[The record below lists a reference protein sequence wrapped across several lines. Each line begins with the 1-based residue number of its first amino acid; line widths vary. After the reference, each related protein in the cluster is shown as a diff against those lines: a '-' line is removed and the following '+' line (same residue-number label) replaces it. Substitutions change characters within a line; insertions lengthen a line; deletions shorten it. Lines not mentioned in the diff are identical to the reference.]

1 MKRDRQSIA
10 LQDAPI
16 DKSAQ
21 GQGKRKPHAMA
32 QNGRPASGPRC
43 IAIVGPFQ
51 SGKTTLLEA
60 ILERTGTVQRSGRVT
75 NGDSVGDASAEA
87 RAHAM
92 SVEPNVATVSFLDE
106 KMTFV
111 DCPGSVEF
119 LYDMRTALPACDAA
133 VVVCE
138 ADERKIPA
146 LEIVLRELEEADIPR
161 YLFIN
166 KIDTATRRVR
176 ETLALLQ
183 AASRTPLLLRQIPIW
198 KDGIAIGFIDL
209 ALERAFIY
217 REHAPSEVVQM
228 PEGEMP
234 REREARFAMLER
246 LADYDDSLMEDL
258 ISEIEPPKD
267 RVFDDLAREVRERHV
282 APVLFGS
289 ADRGNGVTRLLKAL
303 RHEAPT
309 LVETQARLGIA
320 ASGLPL
326 AQIMKTQHTGHGGKV
341 SLGRV
346 LRGAFKEG
354 DTVIGSRG
362 AEARIASLLTFV
374 GQSSARVSEAVAG
387 DTVGFGR
394 LEGIATADC
403 CATGKAR
410 PDSIV
415 SVAPPEPVYA
425 VAVKVKDRKDDVRL
439 SSALAKIVEEDPA
452 LIVES
457 HPELAEMRLLGQG
470 EMHLRVAV
478 ERLASRFQVAVETGK
493 PKVNYCETI
502 KLPAAARGRHKKQ
515 TGGHGQF
522 GDVAIEVKP
531 LPRGEGFAFE
541 DRITGGVVP
550 RQYIPSVET
559 GVRDAI
565 RRGPL
570 GFPVVDLAVSLT
582 DGSYHTVDS
591 SDAAFQAAARLALAE
606 ALPKAKPVLLEPVL
620 SVEITV
626 PSEALSKATGLITGR
641 RGQIL
646 GYDSRPGWP
655 GWDVLS
661 GMIPESE
668 IGDLIVELRSA
679 TAGVGTFSTRF
690 DHMAELSGRP
700 AEAAMQ
706 AAKGG

>member
-1 MKRDRQSIA
+1 M
-10 LQDAPI
+10 AP
-16 DKSAQ
+16 
-21 GQGKRKPHAMA
+21 
-32 QNGRPASGPRC
+32 NGRPASGPRC

-75 NGDSVGDASAEA
+75 NGDTVGDASAEA
-87 RAHAM
+87 RAHQM
-92 SVEPNVATVSFLDE
+92 TVEPNVATVSFLGE
-106 KMTFV
+106 TMTFV

-119 LYDMRTALPACDAA
+119 LHDMRTVAPACDAA

-138 ADERKIPA
+138 ADERKVPA

-161 YLFIN
+161 FLFIN
-166 KIDTATRRVR
+166 KIDQATRRVR

-183 AASRTPLLLRQIPIW
+183 RASRTPLLLRQIPIW
-198 KDGIAIGFIDL
+198 KDGIAVGFIDL

-217 REHAPSEVVQM
+217 REHAPSEVVDM
-228 PEGEMP
+228 PEGELP

-282 APVLFGS
+282 VPVLIGS
-289 ADRGNGVTRLLKAL
+289 ADRANGVTRLLKAL

-309 LVETQARLGIA
+309 LPETRARLGVPDD
-320 ASGLPL
+320 GPPL
-326 AQIMKTQHTGHGGKV
+326 AQVIKTQHTGHAGKI
-341 SLGRV
+341 SLARL

-354 DTVIGSRG
+354 DTVVGSRG
-362 AEARIASLLTFV
+362 TETRIGSLLSFV
-374 GQSSARVSEAVAG
+374 GQTATRIPEAKAG
-387 DTVGFGR
+387 ETLGFGR
-394 LEGIATADC
+394 MEGIATGDC
-403 CATGKAR
+403 FAAGKAR
-410 PDSIV
+410 PEAILSI
-415 SVAPPEPVYA
+415 APPEPVYA
-425 VAVKVKDRKDDVRL
+425 LAVRVRDRKDDVRL
-439 SSALAKIVEEDPA
+439 TSALAKIAEEDPA
-452 LIVES
+452 LVIDNR
-457 HPELAEMRLLGQG
+457 PEMGEMRLLGQG

-478 ERLASRFQVAVETGK
+478 ERLASRFQVAVETAK

-502 KLPAAARGRHKKQ
+502 KLPASARGRHKKQ

-522 GDVAIEVKP
+522 GDVVIEVRP
-531 LPRGEGFAFE
+531 LPRGEGFAFQ
-541 DRITGGVVP
+541 DSITGGVVP

-565 RRGPL
+565 KRGPL
-570 GFPVVDLAVSLT
+570 GFPVVDLAVTLT

-591 SDAAFQAAARLALAE
+591 SDAAFQAAAKLALAE

-620 SVEITV
+620 SVEITI
-626 PSEALSKATGLITGR
+626 PSEALSKATGLVSGR

-661 GMIPESE
+661 ALIPESE

-679 TAGVGTFSTRF
+679 TAGVGSFSTRF

-700 AEAAMQ
+700 ADQVLQTQGRAAH
-706 AAKGG
+706 